1 MDTWKAIF
9 WMVNIYVELSDCC
22 CTCYFFIYTTIAF
35 QTGNS
40 SVVLWIKKKNFEII
54 KLPQTNSKFQ
64 CWQKKKRRVLL
75 TYSNSKWS
83 RLRAIYKEKLSFAKT
98 TNKHLYKRKA
108 LKIVTGSVAIT
119 QLELIFPLLDWHI
132 KNSTENIIALK
143 LQIMKSLFEVN
154 FSEII

>member
-1 MDTWKAIF
+1 MK
-9 WMVNIYVELSDCC
+9 
-22 CTCYFFIYTTIAF
+22 
-35 QTGNS
+35 
-40 SVVLWIKKKNFEII
+40 
-54 KLPQTNSKFQ
+54 
-64 CWQKKKRRVLL
+64 
-75 TYSNSKWS
+75 
-83 RLRAIYKEKLSFAKT
+83 KLSFAKT
-98 TNKHLYKRKA
+98 TNKHLYKSKA